1 MVYQK
6 INHVLIIF
14 CSLLILSGCRRESK
28 QETVVRWE
36 IINPVTNAPYVN
48 MKVGLTV
55 EKNSGSGPKLE
66 TVWKGETNDDGIA
79 EYTFNAYK
87 NDKFS
92 YVETVN
98 LSSLGSNGFD
108 YAVINRPGPQ
118 ALKKDE
124 VNVRKYN
131 IIPYVDFI
139 IHIKDVDCQN
149 SNDKLRFRSNSL
161 YSEPYNN
168 DWSNWSPHQTA
179 TSGYYENCYESAT
192 DILNSPSDTILY
204 EMEITRNGVT
214 EIVYKKFYIGPE
226 KLDTIKLYY

>member
-6 INHVLIIF
+6 AYNAIIILTVLL
-14 CSLLILSGCRRESK
+14 LLIGCRKESK
-28 QETVVRWE
+28 EDTVVRWE
-36 IINPVTNAPYVN
+36 IINPVTHAPYVN
-48 MKVGLTV
+48 MNLGLIVKTN
-55 EKNSGSGPKLE
+55 KGGGPKSG
-66 TVWKGETNDDGIA
+66 TVWTGETNSAGIA

-87 NDKFS
+87 NGKFS

-131 IIPYVDFI
+131 IIPYADFI
-139 IHIKDVDCQN
+139 IHIKDIDCQN
-149 SNDKLRFRSNSL
+149 SNDKMRCRSNRL
-161 YSEPYNN
+161 YSEPHNN

-179 TSGYYENCYESAT
+179 TSGYWEGCQEYAT
-192 DILNSPSDTILY
+192 EILNSPSDTILY
-204 EMEITRNGVT
+204 EMEITKNGVT
-214 EIVYKKFYIGPE
+214 EVVYKKFYVGPE